1 MIASSITTVQPY
13 TQIRRERLLPHGGE
27 IAVNMGQQVS
37 AVQVVARASRQRGFT
52 IVPAAEILGV
62 AADEVA
68 NYLLVEEGAAIQ
80 KKKPLLEKRSL
91 FGSKS
96 YSSPVNGVLY
106 QVDRGRLVLQ
116 HTPDLIELRA
126 MMQGLVSGFLGNRG
140 VIIETYG
147 ALIQAVWDSGQEGV
161 GTVKM
166 AVADHRDPLLQEH
179 IGVDARGA
187 ILVAGYLDQRN
198 VLEAAEESSVR
209 GIIVGSIPSAWIS
222 SLSSLRFPIIVTEG
236 FQGQRMAPPI
246 FELLQQNEGRE
257 ASLIASS
264 SSAQSR
270 PEIIIPQ
277 SGTERPQAAD
287 NQNQPLQIGQRV
299 RLLRAP
305 YAGVVGEV
313 TAIHSRARTT
323 EVGYRLP
330 GADVLL
336 AEGQQLFVPYPNLD
350 MIR

>member
-1 MIASSITTVQPY
+1 MISSSVTTVQPH
-13 TQIRRERLLPHGGE
+13 TQIRRERLLPHAGE
-27 IAVNMGQQVS
+27 IVVNMGQQVS
-37 AVQVVARASRQRGFT
+37 AVQIVARASRQRGFT

-62 AADEVA
+62 AAADVP

-96 YSSPVNGVLY
+96 YSSPVNGILY
-106 QVDRGRLVLQ
+106 QVDRGRLILQ

-126 MMQGLVSGFLGNRG
+126 VMQGFVSGFLGNRG
-140 VIIETYG
+140 VIIETHG
-147 ALIQAVWDSGQEGV
+147 ALIQAAWSSGPDGV
-161 GTVKM
+161 GTIQPV
-166 AVADHRDPLLQEH
+166 VTSNRDPLLQEH

-222 SLSSLRFPIIVTEG
+222 SLSSLRFPVIVTEG
-236 FQGQRMAPPI
+236 FQGQHMASPI

-257 ASLIASS
+257 ASLLASS
-264 SSAQSR
+264 GIAHSQ
-270 PEIIIPQ
+270 PEIIIPL
-277 SGTERPQAAD
+277 SGAERPQAAD
-287 NQNQPLQIGQRV
+287 NQNQPLQVGQRV

-305 YAGVVGEV
+305 YAGMVGKV

-323 EVGYRLP
+323 EVGYRVP
-330 GADVLL
+330 GADVVL
-336 AEGQQLFVPYPNLD
+336 AEGQKVFVPYPNLD